1 LQDIVAGFLPK
12 VSGQLRIRLK
22 APPPRVEP
30 PLNLVVEAAEGTP
43 ESEWETIA
51 RAIEQRS
58 RDILA
63 LRPQVTI
70 LPFGALPRSSQ
81 KTKLIEI
88 G

>member
-1 LQDIVAGFLPK
+1 
-12 VSGQLRIRLK
+12 
-22 APPPRVEP
+22 
-30 PLNLVVEAAEGTP
+30 VVEAAEGIP

-58 RDILA
+58 RDVLA

-88 G
+88 TG